1 MYGHR
6 GGSTVWK
13 IPVTSLTDC
22 DNNMIILLHN
32 RFKNE
37 NNTFPNCNN
46 VTITGQSVQVVNYSN
61 STSSNDSVS
70 LYYVSQLMVVVQP
83 DMAGKTVECS
93 YDNGSEVLETISINL
108 TSRSVSMCN
117 GSQNDTS
124 TSLEVE
130 SDHTMTSNV
139 TALSIVLPTFILV
152 LFILL
157 LFTLLLLLYGLRE
170 KIQPILG

>member
-1 MYGHR
+1 MYGR
-6 GGSTVWK
+6 KDGSTVWT
-13 IPVTSLTDC
+13 IPVTGCGEIT
-22 DNNMIILLHN
+22 LLHH
-32 RFKNE
+32 RFRHE
-37 NNTFPNCNN
+37 NSTFHNYCNGI
-46 VTITGQSVQVVNYSN
+46 ITEQSVQVVNYSN

-93 YDNGSEVLETISINL
+93 YDNGSKVLETTSINL

-124 TSLEVE
+124 TSLETE
-130 SDHTMTSNV
+130 SDHTLTPNV

-170 KIQPILG
+170 KIHPILG